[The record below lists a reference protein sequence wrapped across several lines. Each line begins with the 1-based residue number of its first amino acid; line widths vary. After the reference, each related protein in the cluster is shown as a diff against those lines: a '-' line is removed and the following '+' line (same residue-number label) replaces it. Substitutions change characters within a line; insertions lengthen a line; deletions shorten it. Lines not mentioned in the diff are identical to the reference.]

1 MTIRKDAP
9 RLSRSREAM
18 LDAFRVLLIERGYE
32 KMTVQHVL
40 NRAHVGR
47 ATFYAHFRN
56 KRDLLDSSLDRLQN
70 ALRLAWRNE
79 ISRSRSADTVF
90 GFSREFF
97 RHVDGHRRIYDL
109 IVGRPSEVTIERS
122 MRGILCN
129 LVREDFVARLGTRRA
144 SKHIEPAVQ
153 YFGGALWS
161 LMVWWISTRA
171 PITADDLDARFHAL
185 AAPSVKA
192 SLA

>member
-1 MTIRKDAP
+1 M
-9 RLSRSREAM
+9 
-18 LDAFRVLLIERGYE
+18 
-32 KMTVQHVL
+32 
-40 NRAHVGR
+40 
-47 ATFYAHFRN
+47 N
-56 KRDLLDSSLDRLQN
+56 KKHLLDSSLDRLQN
-70 ALRLAWRNE
+70 ALRRAWRNE
-79 ISRSRSADTVF
+79 IAMSRSADTAL

-122 MRGILCN
+122 MHEILCN
-129 LVREDFVARLGTRRA
+129 LVREDLIARLGTRRA
-144 SKHIEPAVQ
+144 PKHFEPTVQ

-171 PITADDLDARFHAL
+171 ALTADELDARFHAL
-185 AAPSVKA
+185 AAPSIVA